1 MLLVPWSSQDS
12 DWMTPLF
19 SVAVD
24 NSFCCECMVFFL
36 FHHISTVLLGS
47 VWVTTKAVQ
56 TFIRGVAPV
65 VARPDQDRVHKSQ
78 NTRQRVHAL
87 SSIITS
93 FLPKSDPYQNW
104 RGSFNFFYEI
114 MHGFWYKKEK
124 KKYRSGIVRWPISLS
139 TNNYFHWK
147 RYALHCHFCSHCY
160 KKIYMRSSNT
170 AAVSGLAVM
179 ELKHV

>member
-1 MLLVPWSSQDS
+1 MIHTQYFIFNTGVFCFYFCLFFTSKINNYTIIKKKKKKNSIMLLVPWSSQDS
-12 DWMTPLF
+12 DWMTRLF

-24 NSFCCECMVFFL
+24 NSFCCECMVFFS

-47 VWVTTKAVQ
+47 VWVTAKAVQ

-65 VARPDQDRVHKSQ
+65 VARPDQDRVHESQ

-104 RGSFNFFYEI
+104 RGSFNFF
-114 MHGFWYKKEK
+114 MK
-124 KKYRSGIVRWPISLS
+124 
-139 TNNYFHWK
+139 
-147 RYALHCHFCSHCY
+147 
-160 KKIYMRSSNT
+160 
-170 AAVSGLAVM
+170 
-179 ELKHV
+179 

>member
-12 DWMTPLF
+12 DWMTRLF

-24 NSFCCECMVFFL
+24 NSLCCECMVFF
-36 FHHISTVLLGS
+36 FISS
-47 VWVTTKAVQ
+47 YQ
-56 TFIRGVAPV
+56 Y
-65 VARPDQDRVHKSQ
+65 
-78 NTRQRVHAL
+78 
-87 SSIITS
+87 SIIGVSLSNHKGSPDVHQRCCTS
-93 FLPKSDPYQNW
+93 RSTPRSGPRAQVSEHTPTCACIIQHYHKFSAKIRSLPKLKRVLQ
-104 RGSFNFFYEI
+104 FFYEI

-147 RYALHCHFCSHCY
+147 RCALYCHFCSHCY

-179 ELKHV
+179 ELKYV